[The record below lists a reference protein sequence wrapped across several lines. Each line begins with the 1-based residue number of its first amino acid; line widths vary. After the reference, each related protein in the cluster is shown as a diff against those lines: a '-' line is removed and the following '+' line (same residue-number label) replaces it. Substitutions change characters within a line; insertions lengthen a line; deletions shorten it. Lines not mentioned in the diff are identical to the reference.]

1 MDLIIFTISMVALIY
16 GADFVIKESERIAL
30 HFNISSF
37 VIGATLVAVGTSL
50 PEMAVSMSASAKGS
64 SDIAVANVI
73 GSTIFNIS
81 LVLGLVFLLAKKIN
95 PHRDLFAKDSAWSL
109 FPILI
114 FILMGIDGKLS
125 MFDGILFLLLMGAY
139 VMFLINSNSL
149 EEDIDEEL
157 LKEKFNWLKT
167 TILLLIGF
175 IFVIVGAN
183 FAIDSVGNIARSFG
197 ISEWIIGLFLVA
209 FGTSLPELTI
219 SIKSA
224 LNNNADLAIGNIIG
238 SNVANF
244 TMVLGLSAI
253 INPLNVNFSSYY
265 FDITAAFIATL
276 MLVFITA
283 NKLYNKSAGIALLVI
298 LGLVIQNSLV

>member
-1 MDLIIFTISMVALIY
+1 MDILIFIISMSALIY
-16 GADFVIKESERIAL
+16 GADFVINQSEKIAV
-30 HFNISSF
+30 HYNISSF

-64 SDIAVANVI
+64 ANIAVANVI

-81 LVLGLVFLLAKKIN
+81 LVLGLVFLLAKKIQ
-95 PHRDLFAKDSAWSL
+95 PKRDLFAKDSAWSL

-125 MFDGILFLLLMGAY
+125 MIDGILFLCLMGAY
-139 VMFLINSNSL
+139 LLFLIDSNNMD
-149 EEDIDEEL
+149 EIDEDL
-157 LKEKFNWLKT
+157 LKEEFNWNKT
-167 TILLLIGF
+167 ALFLIIGF

-183 FAIDSVGNIARSFG
+183 FAIESATNLARNFG
-197 ISEWIIGLFLVA
+197 ISEWVIGLFLVA
-209 FGTSLPELTI
+209 FGTSLPELMI
-219 SIKSA
+219 SVKSA
-224 LNNNADLAIGNIIG
+224 INNNTDLAIGNIIG

-244 TMVLGLSAI
+244 TMVLGLSSI
-253 INPLNVNFSSYY
+253 INPLNVDFNVYF
-265 FDITAAFIATL
+265 FDICAAFIVSL

-283 NKLYNKSAGIALLVI
+283 NKLYNKSAGIVLLVV

>member
-1 MDLIIFTISMVALIY
+1 MDFLIFTISMAALIY

-64 SDIAVANVI
+64 ADIAVANVI

-81 LVLGLVFLLAKKIN
+81 LVLGLVFLLAKNIN
-95 PHRDLFAKDSAWSL
+95 PTRDLFAKDSAWSI

-114 FILMGIDGKLS
+114 FILMGIDGKIS
-125 MFDGILFLLLMGAY
+125 MFDGILFLCMMGAY
-139 VMFLINSNSL
+139 LLFLINSNSI
-149 EEDIDEEL
+149 EQSDEDLSKD
-157 LKEKFNWLKT
+157 KFNWIKT
-167 TILLLIGF
+167 LVLLLIGF

-183 FAIDSVGNIARSFG
+183 FAIDSAGNIARGFG

-209 FGTSLPELTI
+209 FGTSLPELII
-219 SIKSA
+219 SVKSA
-224 LNNNADLAIGNIIG
+224 INNNADLAIGNIIG

-244 TMVLGLSAI
+244 TMVLGLSSI
-253 INPLNVNFSSYY
+253 INPLNVDFNSYL
-265 FDITAAFIATL
+265 FDISAAFIVSL

-283 NKLYNKSAGIALLVI
+283 NKLYNKSAGIALLVV
-298 LGLVIQNSLV
+298 LGLVIQNSL

>member
-1 MDLIIFTISMVALIY
+1 MDFLIFTISMAALIY

-64 SDIAVANVI
+64 EDIAVANVI

-81 LVLGLVFLLAKKIN
+81 LVLGLVFLLAKDIN
-95 PHRDLFAKDSAWSL
+95 PTRDLFAKDSAWSI

-114 FILMGIDGKLS
+114 FILMGIDGKIS
-125 MFDGILFLLLMGAY
+125 MFDGILFLCMMGAY
-139 VMFLINSNSL
+139 LLFLINSNSI
-149 EEDIDEEL
+149 EQSDEDISKD
-157 LKEKFNWLKT
+157 KFNWIKT
-167 TILLLIGF
+167 LALLFLGF
-175 IFVIVGAN
+175 VFVIVGAS
-183 FAIDSVGNIARSFG
+183 FAIDSAGNIARGFG
-197 ISEWIIGLFLVA
+197 ISEWVIGLFLVA
-209 FGTSLPELTI
+209 FGTSLPELII

-224 LNNNADLAIGNIIG
+224 MNNNADLAIGNIIG

-244 TMVLGLSAI
+244 TMVLGLSSI
-253 INPLNVNFSSYY
+253 INPLNVDFNSYL
-265 FDITAAFIATL
+265 FDISAAFIVSL

-283 NKLYNKSAGIALLVI
+283 NKLYNKSAGVALLVV

>member
-1 MDLIIFTISMVALIY
+1 MDLIIFTISMAALIY

-64 SDIAVANVI
+64 ADIAVANVI

-139 VMFLINSNSL
+139 LMFLINSNSL

-167 TILLLIGF
+167 AILLLIGF
-175 IFVIVGAN
+175 VFVIVGAN
-183 FAIDSVGNIARSFG
+183 FAIDSAGNIARSFG
-197 ISEWIIGLFLVA
+197 VSEWMIGLFLVA

-224 LNNNADLAIGNIIG
+224 INNNADLAIGNIIG

>member
-1 MDLIIFTISMVALIY
+1 MDLIIFTIAMAGLIY

-64 SDIAVANVI
+64 ADIAVANVI

-139 VMFLINSNSL
+139 LMFLINSNSL
-149 EEDIDEEL
+149 EEDIDEDL
-157 LKEKFNWLKT
+157 KKEKFNWLKT
-167 TILLLIGF
+167 GVLLLIGF

-183 FAIDSVGNIARSFG
+183 FAIDSAGNIARSFG

-224 LNNNADLAIGNIIG
+224 INNNADLAIGNIIG

-253 INPLNVNFSSYY
+253 INPLNIDFSSNY
-265 FDITAAFIATL
+265 FDIAAAFIATL

-283 NKLYNKSAGIALLVI
+283 NKLYNKSAGIALLIV